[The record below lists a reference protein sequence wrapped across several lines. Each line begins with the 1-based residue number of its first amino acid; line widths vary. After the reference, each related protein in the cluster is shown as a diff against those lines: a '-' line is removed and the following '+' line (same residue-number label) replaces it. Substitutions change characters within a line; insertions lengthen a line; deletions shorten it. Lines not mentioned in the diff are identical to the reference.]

1 MSNSHKALWAQCL
14 QLIQANVTEQ
24 QFKTWFAPIVFES
37 YSEAEHTLL
46 VQVPSPYVY
55 EYLEQYYVGLLSKVL
70 QRVFGTNITLRYR
83 IVTVA
88 DNNGKRPVVQVVDGE
103 QPSGLEAP
111 APTSRVNKSPSVLD
125 AAVPQG
131 LNPQLDPKKTFQNFI
146 EGDSNKL
153 PRTVGLTIGE
163 HPGKSAF
170 NPFFVFGPSGC
181 GKTHLIN
188 AIGVRAK
195 ETYPQKRVLY
205 VSARLFQVQFTDAV
219 RQNTTNDFINFYQ
232 SIDVLIVD
240 DIQEWASSPKTLDT
254 FFHIFDHLFR
264 LGKQIILAS
273 DRPPVDLQ
281 GVKDRLL
288 TRFSCGLIAELEKP
302 NEQLCIDI
310 LNAKC
315 RRDGLKIPA
324 DVIQFIAQTANGSVR
339 DLEGVVNSLMA
350 YSIVYNSSID
360 MRLAERIIKR
370 AVKVDNHPLTIDDI
384 IEKVCR
390 HYNVS
395 QQHAFSKSRKR
406 DYVQVRQ
413 VSMYL
418 AQKYTKMPAGRI
430 GQLIGNRDHSTVIH
444 SCNTIEKRLKAD
456 KAFSAEISSIENSFR
471 LKQ

>member
-1 MSNSHKALWAQCL
+1 MQNSNHALWDECL
-14 QLIQANVTEQ
+14 RLIKSNVTEQ
-24 QFKTWFAPIVFES
+24 QYKTWFAPIIFES
-37 YSEAEHTLL
+37 YSESEHTLL

-55 EYLEQYYVGLLSKVL
+55 EYLEQYYVVLLSKVL
-70 QRVFGTNITLRYR
+70 ARVFKTNVVLRYR
-83 IVTVA
+83 VVTDKAHKITQEIESDGPVTV
-88 DNNGKRPVVQVVDGE
+88 
-103 QPSGLEAP
+103 EAP
-111 APTSRVNKSPSVLD
+111 QPTNRGNRAPSTLD

-153 PRTVGLTIGE
+153 PRTVGLSVSE
-163 HPGKSAF
+163 HPGKTTF
-170 NPFFVFGPSGC
+170 NPFFVYGPSGC

-188 AIGVRAK
+188 AIGVRTK

-219 RQNTTNDFINFYQ
+219 RQNVTNDFINFYQ

-240 DIQEWASSPKTLDT
+240 DIQEWATSPRTLDT

-264 LGKQIILAS
+264 IGKQIILAS
-273 DRPPVDLQ
+273 DRPPVELQ

-302 NEQLCIDI
+302 NVQLCIDI

-315 RRDGLKIPA
+315 RRDGLNIPEE
-324 DVIQFIAQTANGSVR
+324 VIQYVSETANGSVR
-339 DLEGVVNSLMA
+339 DLEGVINSLMA
-350 YSIVYNSSID
+350 YSIVYNTKID

-384 IEKVCR
+384 LEKVCK

-395 QQHAFSKSRKR
+395 QQHVFSKSRRR
-406 DYVQVRQ
+406 DLVQVRQ

-418 AQKYTKMPAGRI
+418 AQKYTKMPASRI

-444 SCNTIEKRLKAD
+444 SCNTIEKRLKID
-456 KAFSAEISSIENSFR
+456 KGFSDEITSIENSFK
-471 LKQ
+471 LKK

>member
-1 MSNSHKALWAQCL
+1 MNNSHKALWDECL
-14 QLIQANVTEQ
+14 RLIQANVTEQ
-24 QFKTWFAPIVFES
+24 QYKTWFAPIVFES
-37 YSEAEHTLL
+37 FSESERTLL

-55 EYLEQYYVGLLSKVL
+55 EYLEQYYVGLMAKVL
-70 QRVFGTNITLRYR
+70 ERVFGTNVTLRYR
-83 IVTVA
+83 IVTVVA
-88 DNNGKRPVVQVVDGE
+88 DNNRKIIQEVEGE
-103 QPSGLEAP
+103 QPSSLEAP
-111 APTSRVNKSPSVLD
+111 VEITRGNKSPSVLD

-131 LNPQLDPKKTFQNFI
+131 LNPQLDLKKTFQNFI

-153 PRTVGLTIGE
+153 PRTVGLSIGE

-170 NPFFVFGPSGC
+170 NPFFIYGPSGC
-181 GKTHLIN
+181 GKTHLVN
-188 AIGVRAK
+188 AIGVKAK

-205 VSARLFQVQFTDAV
+205 VSARLFQVQFSDAV
-219 RQNTTNDFINFYQ
+219 RQNVTNDFINFYQ

-240 DIQEWASSPKTLDT
+240 DIQEWATAPKTLDT

-264 LGKQIILAS
+264 IGKQIILAS

-288 TRFSCGLIAELEKP
+288 TRFACGLIAELEKP

-310 LNAKC
+310 LNSKC

-324 DVIQFIAQTANGSVR
+324 DVIKYIAETANGSVR

-350 YSIVYNSSID
+350 YSIVYNSAID

-384 IEKVCR
+384 LEKVCH
-390 HYNVS
+390 HYQVS
-395 QQHAFSKSRKR
+395 QQNIFSKSRKR
-406 DYVQVRQ
+406 SLVQVRQ
-413 VSMYL
+413 VSMFL
-418 AQKYTKMPAGRI
+418 AQKYTKMPASRI

-444 SCNTIEKRLKAD
+444 SCNAIEQRIKTD
-456 KAFSAEISSIENSFR
+456 KAFSDEISSIENSFK
-471 LKQ
+471 LKS

>member
-1 MSNSHKALWAQCL
+1 MSNSHRALWAQCL
-14 QLIQANVTEQ
+14 QLIKANVTEQ
-24 QFKTWFAPIVFES
+24 QYKTWFAPIVFES
-37 YSEAEHTLL
+37 FSESERTLL

-55 EYLEQYYVGLLSKVL
+55 EYLEQYYVGLMAKVL
-70 QRVFGTNITLRYR
+70 ERVFGTNVTLRYR
-83 IVTVA
+83 IVTVVA
-88 DNNGKRPVVQVVDGE
+88 DNNRKIIQEVEGE
-103 QPSGLEAP
+103 QPSSLEAP
-111 APTSRVNKSPSVLD
+111 VEITRGNKSPSVLD

-131 LNPQLDPKKTFQNFI
+131 LNPQLDLKKTFQNFI

-153 PRTVGLTIGE
+153 PRTVGLSIGE

-170 NPFFVFGPSGC
+170 NPFFIYGPSGC
-181 GKTHLIN
+181 GKTHLVN
-188 AIGVRAK
+188 AIGVKAK

-205 VSARLFQVQFTDAV
+205 VSARLFQVQFSDAV
-219 RQNTTNDFINFYQ
+219 RQNVTNDFINFYQ

-240 DIQEWASSPKTLDT
+240 DIQEWATAPKTLDT

-264 LGKQIILAS
+264 IGKQIILAS

-288 TRFSCGLIAELEKP
+288 TRFACGLIAELEKP

-310 LNAKC
+310 LNSKC

-324 DVIQFIAQTANGSVR
+324 DVIKYIAETANGSVR

-350 YSIVYNSSID
+350 YSIVYNSAID

-384 IEKVCR
+384 LEKVCH
-390 HYNVS
+390 HYQVS
-395 QQHAFSKSRKR
+395 QQNIFSKSRKR
-406 DYVQVRQ
+406 SLVQVRQ

-418 AQKYTKMPAGRI
+418 AQKYTKMPASRI

-444 SCNTIEKRLKAD
+444 SCNAIEQRIKTD
-456 KAFSAEISSIENSFR
+456 KAFSDEISSIENSFK
-471 LKQ
+471 LKS